1 MPLVFELLLW
11 FGLVAAIAFGAR
23 SFLKTLIKDR
33 AEIRTVNSSVSAS
46 SDLESLKKRIGI
58 LEAKVEERDQS
69 MRKLRDELNFVSR
82 MLEDKTIG
90 PGA

>member
-1 MPLVFELLLW
+1 MPVVFEIFLW

-33 AEIRTVNSSVSAS
+33 AEIKSVNTTVAAS
-46 SDLESLKKRIGI
+46 SDLESLKKRIEI
-58 LEAKVEERDQS
+58 LEAKVDERDLTI
-69 MRKLRDELNFVSR
+69 RKIREELNFVSR
-82 MLEDKTIG
+82 MLEDKT